1 MFAWVALIFPPYF
14 KSHSTGIWMDV
25 LFGTVNI
32 LHLIGK
38 HVGFCRFPAICGLIL
53 QHAVCLLIDVQY
65 MYVA

>member
-1 MFAWVALIFPPYF
+1 
-14 KSHSTGIWMDV
+14 MDV